1 MATVLKSLTSITVG
15 IVLFSAAFCCGTT
28 GLSMGGLLFAWYVL
42 FSYACTLPAV
52 LIMRR
57 DSATTIVLLVTSVV
71 TFIVFFIQQ
80 AFSIFTTTEHRL
92 HYFKTRTLAL
102 MFFLS
107 CAGAPPVIVPVY
119 FISLFY
125 QFAKGETALEAA
137 VKLLP
142 FIFMTVLFSMLNGGI
157 MGKEGHYA
165 PWFMI
170 ASPLIIVGSA
180 LMYTVDEHS
189 SSAMVSGYSALLG
202 IGAGCLIQIC
212 FIVGQAIVPRA
223 EMSSCEYASLRRHCI
238 ANAIQRWHL
247 SILAK

>member
-1 MATVLKSLTSITVG
+1 
-15 IVLFSAAFCCGTT
+15 
-28 GLSMGGLLFAWYVL
+28 
-42 FSYACTLPAV
+42 
-52 LIMRR
+52 
-57 DSATTIVLLVTSVV
+57 
-71 TFIVFFIQQ
+71 
-80 AFSIFTTTEHRL
+80 
-92 HYFKTRTLAL
+92 

-125 QFAKGETALEAA
+125 QFAKGETALDAA

-170 ASPLIIVGSA
+170 ASPLIIAGSA

-189 SSAMVSGYSALLG
+189 NSAMVSGYSALLG

-212 FIVGQAIVPRA
+212 FIVGQAIVPRG
-223 EMSSCEYASLRRHCI
+223 EMSSCKYTHSDLCCVTDTL
-238 ANAIQRWHL
+238 QPWHL

>member
-1 MATVLKSLTSITVG
+1 
-15 IVLFSAAFCCGTT
+15 
-28 GLSMGGLLFAWYVL
+28 
-42 FSYACTLPAV
+42 
-52 LIMRR
+52 
-57 DSATTIVLLVTSVV
+57 VLLVISVV
-71 TFIVFFIQQ
+71 TFIAFFIQQ
-80 AFSIFTTTEHRL
+80 AFSIFTTPEHRL
-92 HYFKTRTLAL
+92 LPIHYFKTRTLAL

-125 QFAKGETALEAA
+125 QFAKGDTALDAA

-170 ASPLIIVGSA
+170 ASPLIIAGSA

-223 EMSSCEYASLRRHCI
+223 EMSSCEYLYLGRYCVT
-238 ANAIQRWHL
+238 NTIQLYDNWLDGRELHFSQPRTKVYTGCLTQCRPQPDQGCYLWHRIGFHRF
-247 SILAK
+247 SQP